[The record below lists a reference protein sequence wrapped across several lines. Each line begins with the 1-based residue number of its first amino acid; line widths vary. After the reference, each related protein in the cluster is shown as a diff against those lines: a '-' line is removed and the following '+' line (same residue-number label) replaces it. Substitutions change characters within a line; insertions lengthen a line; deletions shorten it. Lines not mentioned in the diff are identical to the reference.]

1 MAQIINKSITTNLT
15 DAMNTLIADL
25 RSVFDFKRY
34 DDENHRLY
42 ITDDTYVEIYGY
54 SSSFSIKIGNSH
66 GQLLQLSESS
76 VSGVYYQIIKTASG
90 DIALRLYKQA
100 LVDNK
105 YLQIAILRVID
116 TDGNESY
123 AVYSPADAGQGV
135 VNTNMIP
142 SVTGYMTLIA
152 DDTDTPGNTQIC
164 QNADSTS
171 ANLTPLA
178 FGFNPSAKTAKP
190 ISIFGTFTNYMSKTA
205 KIFAQT
211 PRPYNGESKMYGK
224 NYYCVSFLALLDE

>member
-1 MAQIINKSITTNLT
+1 
-15 DAMNTLIADL
+15 MN
-25 RSVFDFKRY
+25 Y
-34 DDENHRLY
+34 
-42 ITDDTYVEIYGY
+42 
-54 SSSFSIKIGNSH
+54 
-66 GQLLQLSESS
+66 
-76 VSGVYYQIIKTASG
+76 VYYQIIKTASG

-123 AVYSPADAGQGV
+123 AVYTPANIGQSSS
-135 VNTNMIP
+135 NANMVSSI
-142 SVTGYMTLIA
+142 SGYMMLIA
-152 DDTDTPGNTQIC
+152 DDTDNTGTTQI
-164 QNADSTS
+164 NWVADSTS
-171 ANLTPLA
+171 TDLTPLA